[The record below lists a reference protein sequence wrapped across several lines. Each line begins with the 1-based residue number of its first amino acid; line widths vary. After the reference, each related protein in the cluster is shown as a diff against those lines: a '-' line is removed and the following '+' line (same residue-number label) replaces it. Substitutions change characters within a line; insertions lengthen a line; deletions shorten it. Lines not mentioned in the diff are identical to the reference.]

1 MIRNELIPPSNNTL
15 STYLPL
21 RTKDKHYKFC
31 WDTVLGYFV
40 HALYE
45 KSLVTT
51 NVDDFKKLCQIR
63 FTEILDEPD
72 FWYVLEKMYF
82 EDEQLYKISPELL
95 IFKAVKGEIDTNS
108 KKLGDMYLGL
118 LNGYTVPDAP
128 KSQLNFLEKE
138 IKAEFDA
145 FYVTGKAKKETN
157 STSKIETPYLPF
169 LTENFQQDL
178 LFLSKRPHY
187 LLENFDAFIR
197 LYGFLYIVQMALNIK
212 DWAKGM
218 PKSKPCFFIVDN
230 EKASDERSQ
239 VKTFGYSQLHQY
251 LEYLFPY
258 LVMNETLQNKGAVK
272 PIWELFEGLSYD
284 YLDALNE
291 FGEKFTQDRNDR
303 KSYNS
308 NKVWQNASDIKD
320 VLAQLLDASYAQF
333 EKKNGRLGKYNETAV
348 KGLLRT
354 ICAPFIQR
362 RGRAG
367 QVLTFNQ
374 DYIVLLTNLAIG
386 DNRDKLRLHELIK
399 EFEARGIF
407 FDKQSQQ
414 CLIDF
419 YERMGNV
426 ERMSD
431 SGDAVYVRKTV

>member
-1 MIRNELIPPSNNTL
+1 MIRSELEPPTNNTL
-15 STYLPL
+15 NTYLPL

-40 HALYE
+40 HALYD

-51 NVDDFKKLCQIR
+51 NVEHFKKLCKIR
-63 FTEILDEPD
+63 FTEILEEPD

-118 LNGYTVPDAP
+118 LCGYKVTDAP
-128 KSQLNFLEKE
+128 ESQLNFLEKE

-145 FYVTGKAKKETN
+145 FYVTGKSKKDINSNAKEE
-157 STSKIETPYLPF
+157 SPYLPF
-169 LTENFQQDL
+169 LTEKFQQDL
-178 LFLSKRPHY
+178 LFLSQKSHY
-187 LLENFDAFIR
+187 FLDNFDAFIR
-197 LYGFLYIVQMALNIK
+197 LYGFLYIAQMALNIK
-212 DWAKGM
+212 GWASGK

-230 EKASDERSQ
+230 EKASDERTQ

-258 LVMNETLQNKGAVK
+258 LVMNETLQDKDHVK
-272 PIWELFEGLSYD
+272 PLWLLFEGLNEEH
-284 YLDALNE
+284 LAALNK
-291 FGEKFTQDRNDR
+291 FGMDFIQDRNER
-303 KSYNS
+303 KIYRTA
-308 NKVWQNASDIKD
+308 KMWENASTTKEA
-320 VLAQLLDASYAQF
+320 LTQLLDASFSQF
-333 EKKNGRLGKYNETAV
+333 EKKNGVYVKYNEAPV
-348 KGLLRT
+348 KQTLKT

-386 DNRDKLRLHELIK
+386 GHRDKLRLHELIK
-399 EFEARGIF
+399 EFEARGVF

-414 CLIDF
+414 GLIDF